1 MFTVLCLLT
10 SKSVMKTKKSNNHQG
25 HTSGK
30 SETLRRTSGRSSGG
44 IPQGGIVVTG
54 GDSSTLV
61 TAPETFSWDR
71 IWKWEALIWWPGP
84 VQAHANVYVLV
95 LKFQKQRKKKL
106 LVKKAFRR
114 TYLFIFYSC
123 TMCLYF
129 KLSVIM
135 RVKELKNYIVKKVMV
150 DQG

>member
-1 MFTVLCLLT
+1 MTWPCAGPRQCVCVSFKV
-10 SKSVMKTKKSNNHQG
+10 SKAKK
-25 HTSGK
+25 
-30 SETLRRTSGRSSGG
+30 
-44 IPQGGIVVTG
+44 
-54 GDSSTLV
+54 
-61 TAPETFSWDR
+61 
-71 IWKWEALIWWPGP
+71 
-84 VQAHANVYVLV
+84 
-95 LKFQKQRKKKL
+95 KKKL